1 MDDWAFISMAKTKA
15 DAPNF
20 KRKVVREDALN
31 KAQEGA
37 LDKAQTALALDY
49 GVALEN
55 SKVRGALALAAA
67 VVLNA
72 AFFGAVQ
79 ERATDART
87 PSGEVIVAEIEA
99 DTLPAYAQATG
110 EPRAAVAF

>member
-1 MDDWAFISMAKTKA
+1 MDDWAFITMAKTKA
-15 DAPNF
+15 DAPYF
-20 KRKVVREDALN
+20 KHKAARENALN
-31 KAQEGA
+31 KAHEDA

-49 GVALEN
+49 AVALEN
-55 SKVRGALALAAA
+55 SKVRGVLALTVA

-87 PSGEVIVAEIEA
+87 PAGEVIVAEIEV
-99 DTLPAYAQATG
+99 DSLPAYAQATV